1 MPEATETTNAAP
13 ISSPASIEPAAPA
26 VPEVPVS
33 APSMDAAP
41 SPAPAPTRLPLSKRM
56 AERLERDYTYHAPTP
71 EKLERYVAIREK
83 GRELATLITQC
94 VPECRELHAS
104 LTQLELAIF
113 QANAGIARN
122 P

>member
-1 MPEATETTNAAP
+1 MPEATETTEPTTIPAPAA
-13 ISSPASIEPAAPA
+13 IEPATPA
-26 VPEVPVS
+26 SPEATVA
-33 APSMDAAP
+33 APSMDTAP
-41 SPAPAPTRLPLSKRM
+41 SPGPAPTRLPLSKRM
-56 AERLERDYTYHAPTP
+56 SERLERDYTYHAPVA
-71 EKLERYVAIREK
+71 EQIERYAAIREK
-83 GRELATLITQC
+83 GRELATLIAQC